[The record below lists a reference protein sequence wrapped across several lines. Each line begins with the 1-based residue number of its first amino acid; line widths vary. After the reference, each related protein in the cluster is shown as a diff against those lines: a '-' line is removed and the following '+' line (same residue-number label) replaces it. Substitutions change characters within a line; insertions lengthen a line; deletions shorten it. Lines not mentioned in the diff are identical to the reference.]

1 MSDRRINRSIE
12 LLAAD
17 QPVYYIGGHTGAVLT
32 REQGMQDARTWAD
45 YFNVGMEHGC
55 FDLIGLAHYMQG
67 LVAGGPTAS
76 GHRTPTVIVEPPV
89 DGSSE
94 PVVRYNA
101 WQFRQILARGVH
113 GILLCQAETADAVR
127 AFVESC
133 RYPRNM
139 IGVGAGLERGTRGVG
154 SEPSAAPI
162 WGVEDAEYVARC
174 DPWPLNPEGELLLGI
189 KVESVRG
196 VAHIEQMLAVPGLG
210 FAECGPGDL
219 HMSYG
224 VERVE
229 GQHDPRVIEASETG
243 ARRLRRQ
250 RRGVPG
256 GWHGGQHHQSDR
268 PRRTRRV
275 QRARARRPHRPRPQR
290 THPAGRLTPMAPPN
304 ILVLFTD
311 DQRFDTIGA
320 LGAGEVHTP
329 NLDRLVERGTAFT
342 HAHIPGG
349 TTGAICMP
357 SRAMLHT
364 RPRSLPHR
372 RHGRGDPDR
381 ARAARRASR
390 RPRLP
395 HLGHRQVAQRRGEL
409 QPQLPG
415 RRRDLPRRHGGPLER
430 AGLPLRPDGALRRH
444 AAAGAG
450 VALLQR
456 GARPP
461 RRRDPAPACTP
472 AGCSA
477 TRRSS
482 GSGRPIR
489 RPRS

>member
-32 REQGMQDARTWAD
+32 HEQGMQDARTWAD

-162 WGVEDAEYVARC
+162 WGVEDAEYIARC
-174 DPWPLNPEGELLLGI
+174 DPWPLNPDGELLLGI

-229 GQHDPRVIEASETG
+229 GQHDPRVIEASERVRAACAANGVAFLGGGT
-243 ARRLRRQ
+243 ADNITSQ
-250 RRGVPG
+250 IDRGV
-256 GWHGGQHHQSDR
+256 
-268 PRRTRRV
+268 RV
-275 QRARARRPHRPRPQR
+275 
-290 THPAGRLTPMAPPN
+290 
-304 ILVLFTD
+304 V
-311 DQRFDTIGA
+311 
-320 LGAGEVHTP
+320 
-329 NLDRLVERGTAFT
+329 
-342 HAHIPGG
+342 
-349 TTGAICMP
+349 
-357 SRAMLHT
+357 
-364 RPRSLPHR
+364 
-372 RHGRGDPDR
+372 
-381 ARAARRASR
+381 
-390 RPRLP
+390 
-395 HLGHRQVAQRRGEL
+395 
-409 QPQLPG
+409 
-415 RRRDLPRRHGGPLER
+415 
-430 AGLPLRPDGALRRH
+430 
-444 AAAGAG
+444 
-450 VALLQR
+450 
-456 GARPP
+456 
-461 RRRDPAPACTP
+461 
-472 AGCSA
+472 
-477 TRRSS
+477 SS
-482 GSGRPIR
+482 GREHVARIGRAHSGRTLPVG
-489 RPRS
+489 